1 MSQSRGPRIS
11 WFFALV
17 LCAAAF
23 PACGSDYRK
32 PRHVV
37 LIVVDTLRADH
48 LSTYGYRRP
57 TSPELD
63 KLAAEGAVFEHAVSQ
78 CSWTQPSM
86 VSMMTG
92 AYLADELRE
101 IPESKTTLASVFQK
115 EGFATAA
122 FIYNNVLNDKNGFQR
137 GFDVFDFEDPP
148 YQPIT
153 KISDWITANKGKQT
167 FTFIHL
173 NEAHDPYETPDE
185 FDHFVK
191 EKDSL
196 TSSRL
201 DWYREVSKQHG
212 LGAFEENVR
221 QINEKIGGYDDDV
234 RYSDDHIGK
243 ILSAI
248 RASGEWEQTAI
259 VIAADHGE
267 GLWTRFDYMTGP
279 RLKSKQAGQP
289 PTLLN
294 SLKMDHGNQVGFELV
309 HVPLIFVAPG
319 MPKGVRVQ
327 PWVENVDIGPTL
339 LELCDLPRPANMQ
352 GSSLLPLWSQPEVVA
367 HQKRGSFTH
376 TRYVSSFIDQNGF
389 QLIQP
394 TPRGECEFDLEVELY
409 DLNKDPEAR
418 VNLAASE
425 KSRVEGMSKDIAAR
439 MKLGMTQAEI
449 AHGES
454 EDERARLNLIGYVD
468 REMVDLVDKKYAAMT
483 TEQLLEALADPKIAN
498 CLERIRAALALKARA
513 LTPDEKSAVKAL
525 RVREV
530 SAAIRTVFDETL
542 AKE

>member
-1 MSQSRGPRIS
+1 MSRLPRRRII
-11 WFFALV
+11 WLFAIALA
-17 LCAAAF
+17 AAAF
-23 PACGSDYRK
+23 PACGSNSRK
-32 PRHVV
+32 PLHVV

-63 KLAAEGAVFEHAVSQ
+63 RLAAEGAVFEHAVSQ

-92 AYLADELRE
+92 AYLADELRA

-122 FIYNNVLNDKNGFQR
+122 FIYNNVLNDKNGFQK

-153 KISDWITANKGKQT
+153 KISDWISANQGKRT

-173 NEAHDPYETPDE
+173 NEAHDPYAPPSE
-185 FDHFVK
+185 FDRFVK

-201 DWYREVSKQHG
+201 DWYREVSKQNG

-221 QINEKIGGYDDDV
+221 QINQKIGGYDDDV
-234 RYSDDHIGK
+234 RYSDDHIGR
-243 ILSAI
+243 ILAAI

-259 VIAADHGE
+259 VVAADHGE
-267 GLWTRFDYMTGP
+267 GLWTRFDYMIGP
-279 RLKSKQAGQP
+279 RRKASDAGQP

-309 HVPLIFVAPG
+309 HVPLIVVAPG
-319 MPKGVRVQ
+319 MPKGARVH
-327 PWVENVDIGPTL
+327 PWVENLDIAPTL
-339 LELCDLPRPANMQ
+339 LELCDLPRPSNMQ
-352 GSSLLPLWSQPEVVA
+352 GSSLLPLWSQPDVVA

-394 TPRGECEFDLEVELY
+394 TARGQCEFDLQVELY

-418 VNLAASE
+418 FNIAASE
-425 KSRVEGMSKDIAAR
+425 ELRVEGMSKDIAAR
-439 MKLGMTQAEI
+439 MKLGMTEAELT
-449 AHGES
+449 AGEP
-454 EDERARLNLIGYVD
+454 EDERARLNALGYVD

-483 TEQLLEALADPKIAN
+483 SEKLLEALANPNIAN

-513 LTPDEKSAVKAL
+513 LAPDEKSALKAL
-525 RVREV
+525 REREF
-530 SAAIRTVFDETL
+530 STAIRTVFDETL